1 MDISTF
7 NRIESNKNYSLHN
20 NLLSRVSTPRQVNQV
35 PNVLTKE
42 ITPKTS
48 CANQKSSGRCWIF
61 AAVNML
67 RRQVITDK
75 KIPESFE
82 FSQSYVFF
90 FDKLER
96 MNYNLKLVED
106 ISAQERGW
114 DDRVIQHILKEP
126 FGDGGQWVMFT
137 NIANKYGLIPK
148 DSYPES
154 THSSNSAG
162 VNMVMSRMFRTFVK
176 DYFKSKHTYSRKAC
190 LEKTWQVL
198 VKFFGEPPTKFVWN
212 YKVDKKVETFNGTPK
227 EFMKDFCKINFDDYV
242 SLTHDPRNSY
252 NRLYGVEHLGNVEG
266 GDDVKYL
273 NIDIDRMTKLSKK
286 AIDDN
291 TPVWFGSDVG
301 QFFNSKLAMLDEKS
315 FDYVGFLGL
324 NDTMNKKERINFC
337 ESLMTH
343 AMVYVGYNTDVYGAV
358 NYWKIE
364 NSWGT
369 EGPYSG
375 NLICSDKW
383 FREYTYQLIIPKK
396 YISEE
401 EKQIWYGEIH
411 KLFPIWDPM
420 GSLA

>member
-42 ITPKTS
+42 ITPKAS

-106 ISAQERGW
+106 ISTQERGW

-212 YKVDKKVETFNGTPK
+212 YKVDKNIKITDTSVSDFKKKLEDIKKGNTNNSNRFFTDKSDSETLKTKTTG
-227 EFMKDFCKINFDDYV
+227 D
-242 SLTHDPRNSY
+242 
-252 NRLYGVEHLGNVEG
+252 EG
-266 GDDVKYL
+266 KFRRPAKRYRGRTFADIKA
-273 NIDIDRMTKLSKK
+273 DIDAKEAPKIKK
-286 AIDDN
+286 SLLGTSTAISA
-291 TPVWFGSDVG
+291 T
-301 QFFNSKLAMLDEKS
+301 A
-315 FDYVGFLGL
+315 
-324 NDTMNKKERINFC
+324 
-337 ESLMTH
+337 
-343 AMVYVGYNTDVYGAV
+343 
-358 NYWKIE
+358 
-364 NSWGT
+364 
-369 EGPYSG
+369 
-375 NLICSDKW
+375 
-383 FREYTYQLIIPKK
+383 IP
-396 YISEE
+396 
-401 EKQIWYGEIH
+401 
-411 KLFPIWDPM
+411 
-420 GSLA
+420 